1 VAGGQWTVV
10 RNMPV
15 QHYRQLIAWQ
25 KAMELVRLVYEMTD
39 DFPMEERFGLTL
51 QIRKAVVSVASNI
64 AEGQGRNS
72 TKEFINHLSIS
83 YGSLMETETQT
94 LVAEMRSYSTP
105 EKRDAVMNKAAE
117 VGRLINGLSNSLG
130 RKTRSD
136 R

>member
-1 VAGGQWTVV
+1 
-10 RNMPV
+10 
-15 QHYRQLIAWQ
+15 
-25 KAMELVRLVYEMTD
+25 MELVRLVYEMTD
-39 DFPMEERFGLTL
+39 DFPSEERFGLTS
-51 QIRKAVVSVASNI
+51 QIRKAVVSIASNI

-94 LVAEMRSYSTP
+94 LIAEMRNYSTV
-105 EKRDAVMNKAAE
+105 ERRSQVMEKAAE

-130 RKTRSD
+130 RKTRTE

>member
-1 VAGGQWTVV
+1 
-10 RNMPV
+10 
-15 QHYRQLIAWQ
+15 
-25 KAMELVRLVYEMTD
+25 MELVRLVYEMTD

-94 LVAEMRSYSTP
+94 LVAEMRSYSSP